1 MFRWSMMPYIRRGR
15 HKRSRKEDGEHM
27 ISRTGQVRPCGGVQ
41 IDEGRSVYIE
51 KSGWR
56 YKTDSESEVHAE

>member
-1 MFRWSMMPYIRRGR
+1 MPYIRRGR

-27 ISRTGQVRPCGGVQ
+27 IGRNGQVRPCGGVQ
-41 IDEGRSVYIE
+41 IDEGGSVYIE